1 MIRLNA
7 LSQALNMQP
16 PTRLLKTTGWGGRFI
31 GLLLGALAVLGQA
44 PLHFWPVTI
53 ICLAVLLAR
62 LKWAAG
68 AERRIRAGFSAGFWF
83 AFGYFMAGTYWIGS
97 AFIARGPE
105 FIPIMPPMILGLG
118 CVLAFF
124 WGAAGAAFTALR
136 LKGIAS
142 LLAFISFFFLAEF
155 TRGHLFGGFPWN
167 LPGYVFEGGKA
178 MSQAASLIGV
188 YGLTFFVLA
197 LSALL
202 YLVIFS
208 QKRLEPLL
216 VLMIAIGGVFSY
228 GTLRLKNAQVDYV
241 QDVKLRLVQ
250 VRFTQ
255 KDKFDPEKSFDIV
268 NQFLT
273 QSVSPGLDDVTHII
287 WPEGAVNGLAI
298 ENEALLFA
306 MGRELSSAAE
316 TPPVW
321 LLNSLR
327 HETRPHP
334 KTAKV
339 IDDYYNTSAA
349 ITFNADGI
357 PAVAAYND
365 KKHLVPFGEFIPGG
379 KWMEMK
385 NVPVI
390 STSLL
395 SISAAPKK
403 YNANFPGLP
412 RLSPQIC
419 YEIIFSGFTPRPRN
433 EAAPRWIL
441 NQSNDAWYG
450 DSFGPLQHSNMAS
463 YRAIEE
469 GLPVVR
475 AASNGITGI
484 INPYGEYENKIGPK
498 TSGIIDGKLPNP
510 INSTFF
516 SKRISA
522 LLLLINLIAALWCCA
537 TNGWRKAPF

>member
-1 MIRLNA
+1 
-7 LSQALNMQP
+7 MQP
-16 PTRLLKTTGWGGRFI
+16 PTRLLITTGWSGRFI

-44 PLHFWPVTI
+44 PLHFWPVTL

-118 CVLAFF
+118 CILAFF

-136 LKGIAS
+136 LKGFAS
-142 LLAFISFFFLAEF
+142 LLAFVSFFFLAEF
-155 TRGHLFGGFPWN
+155 ARGHLFGGFPWN
-167 LPGYVFEGGKA
+167 LPGYIFEGGKA
-178 MSQAASLIGV
+178 MSQAASIVGV
-188 YGLTFFVLA
+188 YGLTLYVFILA
-197 LSALL
+197 ALL
-202 YLVIFS
+202 YLIIFS
-208 QKRLEPLL
+208 GKRLEPLL
-216 VLMIAIGGVFSY
+216 VLIIAIGGVFSY
-228 GTLRLKNAQVDYV
+228 GTLRLKNANITYV
-241 QDVKLRLVQ
+241 EDVKLRLVQ
-250 VRFTQ
+250 VRFLQ
-255 KDKFDPEKSFDIV
+255 RDKFDPDKSIDIV

-273 QSVSPGLDDVTHII
+273 QSVSPGVDEVTHII
-287 WPEGAVNGLAI
+287 WPEGAINGLAI
-298 ENEALLFA
+298 ENEALLNA
-306 MGRELSSAAE
+306 MGRELSLE
-316 TPPVW
+316 TQTPPVW

-334 KTAKV
+334 KTAEV

-349 ITFNADGI
+349 VTFNSQGI

-395 SISAAPKK
+395 SISAASKK
-403 YNANFPGLP
+403 YNADFPGLP

-419 YEIIFSGFTPRPRN
+419 YEIIFSGFTPRPNR
-433 EAAPRWIL
+433 EKAPEWIL

-450 DSFGPLQHSNMAS
+450 DSFGPLQHSNMAA

-475 AASNGITGI
+475 AASNGISGI
-484 INPYGEYENKIGPK
+484 INPYGIYEEKLGPE
-498 TSGIIDGKLPNP
+498 TSGIIDASLPKP
-510 INSTFF
+510 LKKTLF
-516 SKRISA
+516 SSRVNY
-522 LLLLINLIAALWCCA
+522 LLLLINLLTALCCA
-537 TNGWRKAPF
+537 AVDGKRKLPFKIKSST